1 MEDTIPDN
9 PPKKVESSSISE
21 ENSAARKQ
29 NSNQDP
35 IKGAWKQVE
44 NIGQTLGEALQ
55 GRGNVVMVRVND
67 DTLRHLDMLVEAEIA
82 RSRSEAAALLINEG
96 IKTNQALF
104 SRIQEVTDQIVELRN
119 QLKQAIHP
127 EEMPPSHQP

>member
-1 MEDTIPDN
+1 MDENLSSNDTIPD
-9 PPKKVESSSISE
+9 ESTSTGE
-21 ENSAARKQ
+21 EIGATRKQ
-29 NSNQDP
+29 KTSTAPLKD
-35 IKGAWKQVE
+35 AWKQVE

-104 SRIQEVTDQIVELRN
+104 ARIQEVTDQIVELRN

-127 EEMPPSHQP
+127 ESPPPQP

>member
-1 MEDTIPDN
+1 MEDTVPDDA
-9 PPKKVESSSISE
+9 PKKVESSSISE

-96 IKTNQALF
+96 IKTNHALF

-127 EEMPPSHQP
+127 EEMPPPHQP